1 MLFLKLAPI
10 LIGCLELIPKG
21 VDIETVKGGD
31 DIKNSILSVSLGLAI
46 LASSA
51 VAAEQKMTCRVTGKT
66 MDQCCCE
73 MKGGKFYCKL
83 TKKTYDQCCCDM
95 K

>member
-1 MLFLKLAPI
+1 MK
-10 LIGCLELIPKG
+10 K
-21 VDIETVKGGD
+21 
-31 DIKNSILSVSLGLAI
+31 SILSVGLALAV

-51 VAAEQKMTCRVTGKT
+51 LGASQKVTCRVTGKT

-73 MKGGKFYCKL
+73 MKNGKFYCKL
-83 TKKTYDQCCCDM
+83 TKKTYNECCCDM

>member
-1 MLFLKLAPI
+1 MR
-10 LIGCLELIPKG
+10 
-21 VDIETVKGGD
+21 
-31 DIKNSILSVSLGLAI
+31 NSILSVGLVLAL

-51 VAAEQKMTCRVTGKT
+51 FGAEQKITCRVTGKK
-66 MDQCCCE
+66 MGQCCCD

>member
-1 MLFLKLAPI
+1 MKR
-10 LIGCLELIPKG
+10 
-21 VDIETVKGGD
+21 GD
-31 DIKNSILSVSLGLAI
+31 DMKNSILSVGLAVAI

-51 VAAEQKMTCRVTGKT
+51 FAAGQKMICRVTGKT
-66 MDQCCCE
+66 MDKCCCE

>member
-1 MLFLKLAPI
+1 MM
-10 LIGCLELIPKG
+10 
-21 VDIETVKGGD
+21 KGGND
-31 DIKNSILSVSLGLAI
+31 MKNSIVSVGLV
-46 LASSA
+46 LALFA
-51 VAAEQKMTCRVTGKT
+51 GTAFGAGQMMTCRVTGKT

-73 MKGGKFYCKL
+73 MKDGKFYCKL

>member
-1 MLFLKLAPI
+1 MK
-10 LIGCLELIPKG
+10 K
-21 VDIETVKGGD
+21 
-31 DIKNSILSVSLGLAI
+31 AI
-46 LASSA
+46 LNVGLVLVLFAGIA
-51 VAAEQKMTCRVTGKT
+51 FGAEQKMTCRVTGKT

-73 MKGGKFYCKL
+73 MKDGKFYCKL